1 MDINVDEVIEVGD
14 MIIGYQKAIPFSLL
28 LSDNYQHVAT
38 FKPMQTPDGSTY
50 VITYQWSDWQTRT
63 FKENEVALYIGK
75 INEHNEEQATDIFA
89 EVYIG
94 LKKAYIDNPH
104 QNYDLAELVNSVIDK
119 SSKKYKK

>member
-1 MDINVDEVIEVGD
+1 MDINVDEIIEVGD
-14 MIIGYQKAIPFSLL
+14 MIIGYQKEIPFSLL
-28 LSDNYQHVAT
+28 LSDNYQHAAT
-38 FKPMQTPDGSTY
+38 FKPMQTPDGSAY

-63 FKENEVALYIGK
+63 FNENEVALYIGK
-75 INEHNEEQATDIFA
+75 ININNEEQATEIFT

-104 QNYDLAELVNSVIDK
+104 QNYDLTELVNSVIDK

>member
-1 MDINVDEVIEVGD
+1 MDINVDEIIEVGD

-38 FKPMQTPDGSTY
+38 FKPMQTSDGSTY

-63 FKENEVALYIGK
+63 FNENEVALYIGK
-75 INEHNEEQATDIFA
+75 ININNEEQATDIFA
-89 EVYIG
+89 EVYNG
-94 LKKAYIDNPH
+94 LKKAYINNPH

>member
-28 LSDNYQHVAT
+28 LGDNYQHVAT

-63 FKENEVALYIGK
+63 FNENEVALYIDK
-75 INEHNEEQATDIFA
+75 INIHNEEQATEIFT

-104 QNYDLAELVNSVIDK
+104 QNYDLTELVNSVIYK
-119 SSKKYKK
+119 SSKEYIK